1 MCMCVCVCDLQN
13 GLGRRPPAS
22 AAGPAPAEWQ
32 SGPQARRPHPGAV
45 FRQQGNRQPFSP
57 QATVP
62 RRRPP
67 VRSAAGLFC
76 FVCVLGTISRAGVF
90 VSSHLAVL
98 TGFVWV
104 CLCTDGCG
112 GIESGGGGT
121 EGTAGDAAC
130 VDLFWWTHVL
140 ACLFVWCR
148 GVAVLLFWNPTLT
161 YRISRV
167 VFVQATAVQRQRR
180 QLRRLRPPCVP
191 RAVVF
196 FNGCNAGS
204 EDSASACATTDSSGC
219 LNKRVCTQL
228 CEICTCIVVEPVRL
242 FELFLICCH
251 CSISVA
257 CLRSSQNGCR
267 SH

>member
-148 GVAVLLFWNPTLT
+148 GVVVLLFWNPTLT

-204 EDSASACATTDSSGC
+204 ERFGKRLRDHRFVWLSEQTCVHAAMRNLHLHCRRAGKALRALLNLLSLQHLSC
-219 LNKRVCTQL
+219 LLAIIAKWV
-228 CEICTCIVVEPVRL
+228 
-242 FELFLICCH
+242 
-251 CSISVA
+251 S
-257 CLRSSQNGCR
+257 
-267 SH
+267 